1 MLPYLIDLQLF
12 YFCKFFVSVP
22 SQFSKLFVS
31 KYRLF
36 GSFFADKC
44 TNRLKTT

>member
-1 MLPYLIDLQLF
+1 LI
-12 YFCKFFVSVP
+12 Y
-22 SQFSKLFVS
+22 KLLNGVCVGVCATVQKCMRGVC